1 MTTKELTVAYE
12 NLGQA
17 VNHMSTL
24 VANDIQQIM
33 GVLAGMLEHMG
44 LLEHFK
50 CPSCGE
56 DLSHPKLDGV
66 QRPTHLEKI
75 HNLYLLLRISCSGV
89 KVYEQCCCTYLVFCS
104 SAVSKKAFIQV
115 HQIALI
121 SIPILC

>member
-1 MTTKELTVAYE
+1 MSQNKRKMTTKELTE
-12 NLGQA
+12 GFHNLGQA

-56 DLSHPKLDGV
+56 ELSHPKLDGV
-66 QRPTHLEKI
+66 QRPTNCPKCGGEI
-75 HNLYLLLRISCSGV
+75 SEEDIELLKSLT
-89 KVYEQCCCTYLVFCS
+89 EEE
-104 SAVSKKAFIQV
+104 
-115 HQIALI
+115 
-121 SIPILC
+121 